1 MEGINSMGIVP
12 DAYDQNRNTLLVV
25 CGGLGGG
32 WTITVSTRV
41 STFGGAHAGQYG
53 PGSLA

>member
-1 MEGINSMGIVP
+1 MGIVP